1 MGATGTLERWIYYK
15 PRNKNGELL
24 ENQCYS
30 LGTSTYEDIFTM
42 GGIVAAACHGTGRNY
57 PSVSD
62 WLVAVEFVDAD
73 AFICRV
79 EINGNLF
86 RKEKEEDEWQE
97 WKPNFPEG
105 LDEQDLF
112 RVVICNY
119 GLIGVMWSLTIRIIP
134 GFDTLFIAQNLP
146 WKEYLDDTEECRKN
160 LNELQNN
167 SHSLEFF
174 YYPFVQGST
183 PVSWGPNPN
192 VYLLRNI
199 KDTPENRAKLEAQG
213 FSIVNK
219 DEEYFLHR
227 DGRTRFFTNFYSQLI
242 TFLLN
247 KKRHMVWRKTIL
259 PCVLGRIPAHLEYTV
274 DGHKKEAIPI
284 PHWRANHSVNA
295 VGAVEKIHVL
305 NIEWTMPMQFNDP
318 TGNGLTHALRAYSHL
333 IKEIHLAAER
343 GHFPVTVVAEIRFFR
358 GSQAYMA
365 PTYDPHFHSPD
376 DPFENPEGP
385 YGGWA
390 APEIVTGVHNPW
402 WIDFMTRM
410 NKEIYKNAEPGIPIR
425 NHLAKQYGSI
435 PKQFRRL
442 REQFDDC
449 DEDCRKIKPLKRF
462 GDIRRMLDPEGVF
475 LAPFLD
481 QLIHK
486 NSPHYLPP
494 PSYKIMED
502 GTFSPLRLSQGA
514 SKHP

>member
-274 DGHKKEAIPI
+274 DGHKKEAISI

-305 NIEWTMPMQFNDP
+305 NIEWTLPLTFNQPSGD
-318 TGNGLTHALRAYSHL
+318 GVEHVLRVHSHL
-333 IKEIHLAAER
+333 IKSIHKAAEK
-343 GHFPVTVVAEIRFFR
+343 GEFPVTVVAEIRFFR
-358 GSQAYMA
+358 GSGAYLSAM
-365 PTYDPHFHSPD
+365 YDGKDFDFPVD
-376 DPFENPEGP
+376 DPFVNPEQP
-385 YGGWA
+385 YRGWG

-402 WIDFMTRM
+402 YVDFYQKM
-410 NKEIYKNAEPGIPIR
+410 NGHIYKKLIRDEVPVR

-435 PKQFRRL
+435 PKQFERL
-442 REQFDDC
+442 RYEFDR
-449 DEDCRKIKPLKRF
+449 DETKPFSRF
-462 GDIRRMLDPEGVF
+462 RDIRRKIDPDNVF
-475 LAPFLD
+475 LVPFMHQFLETD
-481 QLIHK
+481 VRQY
-486 NSPHYLPP
+486 NP
-494 PSYKIMED
+494 PSDYPINED
-502 GTFSPLRLSQGA
+502 GKFPALRT
-514 SKHP
+514 